1 MKAGRFSEQAQHLT
15 KPVPS
20 VGLLPYLL
28 LPPTSPT
35 TPPGI
40 PPTMNHRLHLKFEQ
54 LERATERL
62 LASAE
67 ALGAD
72 GTTAPAPSHWS
83 ATQVVHH
90 LLFIEGNIIQYV
102 QKKVQA
108 DEALPSVGL
117 FTRLRARFVRLM
129 LRLPGFKVKAPRGVA
144 TLTDAGNLP
153 SLTELRASWAARRRQ
168 LERLLNEFPGR
179 LLNRAIFPHPR
190 SGRINIYQV
199 MEFLLDHLLHHQ
211 QQLGRITKAL
221 RPTAMSG
228 SKA

>member
-1 MKAGRFSEQAQHLT
+1 
-15 KPVPS
+15 
-20 VGLLPYLL
+20 
-28 LPPTSPT
+28 
-35 TPPGI
+35 
-40 PPTMNHRLHLKFEQ
+40 MNHRLHLKFEQ
-54 LERATERL
+54 LERATEQL
-62 LASAE
+62 LTSAE

-72 GTTAPAPSHWS
+72 SGRAPAPGQWS

-90 LLFIEGNIIQYV
+90 LLYIESNIVQYV

-108 DEALPSVGL
+108 DEQLPKVGL
-117 FTRLRARFVRLM
+117 FTRLRARFVRLF

-153 SLTELRASWAARRRQ
+153 ELPELRRSWAALRRQ

-179 LLNRAIFPHPR
+179 SLNRAIFPHPR

-211 QQLGRITKAL
+211 QQMGRIMKAL
-221 RPTAMSG
+221 RPAMPV
-228 SKA
+228 AAQE